1 MQALREMASTEAA
14 PAAAAA
20 REPIVTS
27 GKKGVTLTI
36 SGQVNRAALLFEDG
50 NKSHLT
56 HVDNDNSSTRVR
68 LVGEGRFS
76 ERFMLGAQ
84 VEVEF
89 ESNSSASVNQFME
102 HGVRPDN
109 FTKRKLEVYLDST
122 RFGRLWLGQGDTAS
136 NITSEVDL
144 SATRVITNS
153 GVHDLAGGVIFR
165 DAPGQPVPTDVT
177 VGGAFSNLDG
187 LSRDDRVRYD
197 TPTWKGFQLSTSH
210 IAGGAWDVA
219 GRFSGKLLDSK
230 LAAAI
235 AYWSRPGSD
244 GINGSVSAL
253 HASGLNLTLA
263 AGSRDFGAAGRL
275 SSTFWYIKGGY
286 LAELF
291 GGIGKTGFTI
301 DYFAGEDQAANG
313 DEGTSYGASMVQKID
328 RISTELYVGGRV
340 YELDRPGRSF
350 DDIIAVQAGARIKF

>member
-1 MQALREMASTEAA
+1 MASPAPATDAA
-14 PAAAAA
+14 P
-20 REPIVTS
+20 EPIVTS
-27 GKKGVTLTI
+27 GKKGVTLTL
-36 SGQVNRAALLFEDG
+36 SGQVNRAALLFDDG

-76 ERFMLGAQ
+76 DRFKVGAQ
-84 VEVEF
+84 VEVQF

-102 HGVRPDN
+102 HGVGPNN

-136 NITSEVDL
+136 NSASEVDL
-144 SATRVITNS
+144 SGTGVINTS
-153 GVHDLAGGVIFR
+153 GVSDLAGGVIFR

-177 VGGAFSNLDG
+177 VGSAFSNLDG

-244 GINGSVSAL
+244 GVNGSVSAL

-263 AGSRDFGAAGRL
+263 AGRRDFGAAGRL
-275 SSTFWYIKGGY
+275 SSTFGDIKAGY

-291 GGIGKTGFTI
+291 GGIGKTGVTI
-301 DYFAGEDQAANG
+301 DYFSGEDQAVNG
-313 DEGTSYGASMVQKID
+313 DEGTSFGASMVQLINKIA
-328 RISTELYVGGRV
+328 TELYLEARV
-340 YELDRPGRSF
+340 YELDRLGHSF
-350 DDIIAVQAGARIKF
+350 DDIIAVQAGARVKF